1 MANSPNSNEPWR
13 SGRPSIKAY
22 YPEMF
27 VLGII
32 TIACI
37 ALGAKCSCSVI
48 KNAKDAKPAEVT
60 ASAAD
65 CAFPA
70 SCAFAQDASLD
81 ELAGAAQ
88 EPAAEEPALELPA
101 EEPVAQE
108 PAAEEPVAE
117 EPALELPAEEPV
129 AEEPA
134 AEEPVAQEPVA
145 EEPAAEEPV
154 AAEEPAAPEA
164 PVEAEPVAVEPVAET
179 ASQTPAEPTAAPEN
193 AKKKGWFANLFN
205 FQTGTKVA
213 LIWIGCMIVPLIL
226 WVWRGCVWIY
236 RIYGIRY
243 EIRSDPDN
251 PKATTFLIT
260 RGVFNKKT
268 DSLHIGQITDIQSSQ
283 SLIQKYLKGGVGTIT
298 LFSKD
303 VTDPQIPMK
312 DMDEPSRVFN
322 AFDELRRHYW
332 GRGGMQL
339 NRLSEEVLSLD
350 SLYRQMMEGEKNG
363 SDTEKDASEN
373 AGA

>member
-65 CAFPA
+65 CAFLA

-81 ELAGAAQ
+81 ELAGAAQEPAAEEPALELPAEEPVAQ

-134 AEEPVAQEPVA
+134 AEEPVAQEP
-145 EEPAAEEPV
+145 AAEEPV
-154 AAEEPAAPEA
+154 AAEEPAAPAAPEA

-179 ASQTPAEPTAAPEN
+179 ASQTPAEPTAAPEK

-260 RGVFNKKT
+260 RGVFNKST

-339 NRLSEEVLSLD
+339 NSGAGGDID
-350 SLYRQMMEGEKNG
+350 SAENLGEPPQN
-363 SDTEKDASEN
+363 
-373 AGA
+373 

>member
-65 CAFPA
+65 CAFLA

-108 PAAEEPVAE
+108 PAAEEPVA
-117 EPALELPAEEPV
+117 

-134 AEEPVAQEPVA
+134 A
-145 EEPAAEEPV
+145 
-154 AAEEPAAPEA
+154 PAAPEA

-179 ASQTPAEPTAAPEN
+179 ASQTPAEPTAVPEK

-260 RGVFNKKT
+260 RGVFNKST

-339 NRLSEEVLSLD
+339 NSGAGGDID
-350 SLYRQMMEGEKNG
+350 SAENLGEPPQN
-363 SDTEKDASEN
+363 
-373 AGA
+373 

>member
-65 CAFPA
+65 CAFLA

-101 EEPVAQE
+101 EEPVA
-108 PAAEEPVAE
+108 EEP
-117 EPALELPAEEPV
+117 
-129 AEEPA
+129 
-134 AEEPVAQEPVA
+134 
-145 EEPAAEEPV
+145 

-179 ASQTPAEPTAAPEN
+179 ASQTPAEPTAAPEK

-260 RGVFNKKT
+260 RGVFNKST

-339 NRLSEEVLSLD
+339 NSGAGGDID
-350 SLYRQMMEGEKNG
+350 SAENLGEPPQ
-363 SDTEKDASEN
+363 D
-373 AGA
+373 

>member
-65 CAFPA
+65 CAFLA

-108 PAAEEPVAE
+108 PAAEEP
-117 EPALELPAEEPV
+117 ALELPAEEPV

-134 AEEPVAQEPVA
+134 AEEP
-145 EEPAAEEPV
+145 AAEEPV
-154 AAEEPAAPEA
+154 AEEPAAPEA

-179 ASQTPAEPTAAPEN
+179 ASQTPAEPTAAPEK

-260 RGVFNKKT
+260 RGVFNKST

-339 NRLSEEVLSLD
+339 NSGAGGDID
-350 SLYRQMMEGEKNG
+350 SAENLGEPPQN
-363 SDTEKDASEN
+363 
-373 AGA
+373 

>member
-65 CAFPA
+65 CAFLA

-81 ELAGAAQ
+81 ELAGAAE

-101 EEPVAQE
+101 EEPVA
-108 PAAEEPVAE
+108 EEP
-117 EPALELPAEEPV
+117 
-129 AEEPA
+129 
-134 AEEPVAQEPVA
+134 
-145 EEPAAEEPV
+145 

-179 ASQTPAEPTAAPEN
+179 ASQTPAEPTAAPEK

-260 RGVFNKKT
+260 RGVFNKST

-339 NRLSEEVLSLD
+339 NSGAGGDID
-350 SLYRQMMEGEKNG
+350 SAENLGEPPQN
-363 SDTEKDASEN
+363 
-373 AGA
+373 

>member
-65 CAFPA
+65 CAFLA

-101 EEPVAQE
+101 E
-108 PAAEEPVAE
+108 
-117 EPALELPAEEPV
+117 
-129 AEEPA
+129 
-134 AEEPVAQEPVA
+134 EPVA

-260 RGVFNKKT
+260 RGVFNKST

-339 NRLSEEVLSLD
+339 NSGAGGDID
-350 SLYRQMMEGEKNG
+350 SAENLGEPPQ
-363 SDTEKDASEN
+363 D
-373 AGA
+373 

>member
-1 MANSPNSNEPWR
+1 MANSPN
-13 SGRPSIKAY
+13 
-22 YPEMF
+22 
-27 VLGII
+27 

-65 CAFPA
+65 CAFLA

-101 EEPVAQE
+101 EEPVA
-108 PAAEEPVAE
+108 E
-117 EPALELPAEEPV
+117 EPAAEEPV

-134 AEEPVAQEPVA
+134 AEEP
-145 EEPAAEEPV
+145 AAEEPV
-154 AAEEPAAPEA
+154 AEEPAAPEA

-179 ASQTPAEPTAAPEN
+179 ASQTPAEPTAAPEK

-251 PKATTFLIT
+251 LAPPQ
-260 RGVFNKKT
+260 
-268 DSLHIGQITDIQSSQ
+268 DSYSFPRFFIGGLRHIRKSRRIVHAPLPDPFHLAAAAVDLHRIQ
-283 SLIQKYLKGGVGTIT
+283 
-298 LFSKD
+298 
-303 VTDPQIPMK
+303 
-312 DMDEPSRVFN
+312 
-322 AFDELRRHYW
+322 A
-332 GRGGMQL
+332 
-339 NRLSEEVLSLD
+339 
-350 SLYRQMMEGEKNG
+350 
-363 SDTEKDASEN
+363 
-373 AGA
+373 

>member
-27 VLGII
+27 ILGII

-37 ALGAKCSCSVI
+37 ALGAKCSCSAI
-48 KNAKDAKPAEVT
+48 KKAKDAKPAEVA

-65 CAFPA
+65 FTFLT

-101 EEPVAQE
+101 
-108 PAAEEPVAE
+108 
-117 EPALELPAEEPV
+117 

-134 AEEPVAQEPVA
+134 AEEPAPELPAEEPAAEQPVA
-145 EEPAAEEPV
+145 EEPAA
-154 AAEEPAAPEA
+154 AEPAAPEVPA
-164 PVEAEPVAVEPVAET
+164 EAEPVASEPVAET
-179 ASQTPAEPTAAPEN
+179 ASQTPAEPTAAPEKP
-193 AKKKGWFANLFN
+193 KKKGWFANLFD

-213 LIWIGCMIVPLIL
+213 FIWIGCMIIPFIL

-339 NRLSEEVLSLD
+339 N
-350 SLYRQMMEGEKNG
+350 
-363 SDTEKDASEN
+363 
-373 AGA
+373 AGAGGDIDSAENLGEPPQD